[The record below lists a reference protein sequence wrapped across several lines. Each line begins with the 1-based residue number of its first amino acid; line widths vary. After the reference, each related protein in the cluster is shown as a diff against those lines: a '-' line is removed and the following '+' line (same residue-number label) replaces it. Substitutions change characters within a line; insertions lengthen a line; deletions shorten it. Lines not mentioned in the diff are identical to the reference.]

1 MRLVLSVEI
10 SFIYGHVH
18 KDTCVCTVCVCWY
31 VLGCIYVLRLNMH
44 MEDKIKLI
52 VLILV
57 LNERQPCFVTIFINI
72 K

>member
-1 MRLVLSVEI
+1 
-10 SFIYGHVH
+10 
-18 KDTCVCTVCVCWY
+18 
-31 VLGCIYVLRLNMH
+31 MH

-57 LNERQPCFVTIFINI
+57 LNEKQACLITIFISI